1 MQAVVGLVIIAV
13 AVIAIVRRL
22 EVRFVLILAA
32 IALGLVAGQPSA
44 IVRTLLETLTKEQFV
59 VPICSAM
66 GFAYVLRLTE
76 CDQHLVHFLTRPLE
90 RTRTL
95 IVPGAVLVGFFV
107 NIPVVSQ
114 TSTAVAIGSVL
125 VPLLAAARISPVNTA
140 AALLLGCSIGGE
152 LLNPAAPEFRTISQA
167 VNVEPNVCVERVLP
181 LIIPHLIV
189 ATLIFWWLTTRDERR
204 HVKTKPTV
212 ARDKDKTFRIN
223 PVKAI
228 VPLVP
233 ITLLLLTG
241 APFHVLNVRPELE
254 KWLVT
259 PGQTVVGQY
268 DSRLIGAAMLVG
280 VVAAALTA
288 GRRALGAA
296 AAFFEGAGHAFATII
311 SVIVA
316 AACFGK
322 GVESIGLADRLGQ
335 SLRAWP
341 PALIPTAGAL
351 PLGFAWVSG
360 SGMASTQSLYS
371 FFVHPAQALGL
382 DPVHVGAVV
391 SIGAAAGR
399 TMSPVAA
406 VTLMCAALTESNP
419 FQVIRR
425 VIWPLL
431 AGMIV
436 VVVLAAW
443 RSHAG

>member
-1 MQAVVGLVIIAV
+1 MQAVAGLVIIAV

-32 IALGLVAGQPSA
+32 LALGTIAGQPSV

-90 RTRTL
+90 RTHTL
-95 IVPGAVLVGFFV
+95 IIPGAVLVGFFV

-125 VPLLAAARISPVNTA
+125 VPLLAAARISPVNIA

-181 LIIPHLIV
+181 LLIPHLIV
-189 ATLIFWWLTTRDERR
+189 ATLIFWWLTARDEKR
-204 HVKTKPTV
+204 HVKTSPR
-212 ARDKDKTFRIN
+212 ASCDKDFRIN

-233 ITLLLLTG
+233 IALLLLTG
-241 APFHVLNVRPELE
+241 APFHLLNLRPELE

-288 GRRALGAA
+288 GRRALGVGT
-296 AAFFEGAGHAFATII
+296 AFFEGAGHAFATII

-322 GVESIGLADRLGQ
+322 GVESIGLADLLGQ

-425 VIWPLL
+425 VVWPLL
-431 AGMIV
+431 AGM
-436 VVVLAAW
+436 VVVLVLAIW
-443 RSHAG
+443 RSHAA